1 VKSDV
6 KMGFFVGLGLLA
18 ALVVWHLLGR
28 AGLGALSAGE
38 AIA

>member
-1 VKSDV
+1 
-6 KMGFFVGLGLLA
+6 MGFFVGLGLLA